1 MSQHVSRCN
10 MILCR
15 KQGRSEQAAISTSAV
30 SSVFTMLC
38 RFWDP
43 DDMVSRSPLLFALRN
58 LSCIVELMVAD
69 SHKHFIFLHKGGLNA
84 VVKCL
89 LVDKDEPRRNSEGA
103 KELQE
108 CEYQHRDDH
117 VCLPSHYVCL
127 PLHCGVTQRLH
138 IFSISWRSLLLA

>member
-1 MSQHVSRCN
+1 MNVQSIAARQPLQCDALPQPN
-10 MILCR
+10 
-15 KQGRSEQAAISTSAV
+15 QGRSEQAAISTSAV
-30 SSVFTMLC
+30 GSVFTMLC

-43 DDMVSRSPLLFALRN
+43 DDMVSRSPTLFALRN

-89 LVDKDEPRRNSEGA
+89 LVNKDEPRRNSEGA

-108 CEYQHRDDH
+108 CEYQHRAGFSH
-117 VCLPSHYVCL
+117 FVCLRFH
-127 PLHCGVTQRLH
+127 
-138 IFSISWRSLLLA
+138 